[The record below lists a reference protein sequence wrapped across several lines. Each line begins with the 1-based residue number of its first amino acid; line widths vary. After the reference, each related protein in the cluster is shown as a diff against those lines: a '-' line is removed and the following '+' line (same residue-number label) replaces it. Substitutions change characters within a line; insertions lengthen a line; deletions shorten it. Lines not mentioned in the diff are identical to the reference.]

1 MGLGVEKLSDV
12 VEFLLTCDLEERHVN
27 KLMNEQIVKE
37 KSQCT
42 DRGYYFVYDLYFQ
55 ESDSLVEATFD
66 KESYYDWLKMKDRK
80 IKLEKITNK
89 K

>member
-42 DRGYYFVYDLYFQ
+42 DRGYYFVYDL
-55 ESDSLVEATFD
+55 
-66 KESYYDWLKMKDRK
+66 
-80 IKLEKITNK
+80 
-89 K
+89 